1 MSSLFSLLWQE
12 DNPNYQIPRTNNQSP
27 NKLQIP
33 ITKTEISYVNY
44 GIDFLHLEFGDWI
57 LVFIWCLRFGDWD
70 LVISFLSAL
79 QSFSSTVLP
88 DQVSDSG

>member
-33 ITKTEISYVNY
+33 ITKIKRSYVNY
-44 GIDFLHLEFGDWI
+44 GIGLLHLEFGDWI
-57 LVFIWCLRFGDWD
+57 LGFGDWD
-70 LVISFLSAL
+70 LVISFPSTL
-79 QSFSSTVLP
+79 QSSSSVSP
-88 DQVSDSG
+88 ADQVSDSR